1 MSSLMKI
8 ERLIK
13 K

>member
-1 MSSLMKI
+1 M

-13 K
+13 E

>member
-1 MSSLMKI
+1 M

>member
-1 MSSLMKI
+1 MIS